1 MVAALRRLSLMNRLS
16 LTAVLALLAM
26 LLIVWESLLSLHG
39 LLYSDRQ
46 VKTRHLVETATGAV
60 DHYYSLQKAGTL
72 TEEEAKQQAIA
83 AVKRLRYEKAEYF
96 WINDL
101 GKPVPKMVMHPTVPA
116 LDGKVLDEARFNKAI
131 FLQAGLN
138 GEKLPAD
145 GKNLFVSFNEVVEKA
160 GEGYVEYLW
169 PKPLAGGGVTSELFT
184 KLSYVKKFEPWGW
197 VIGSGIYIDDVDRIF
212 REEALHSVLLALA
225 ATVVLLLSGWVVRK
239 SIVSEF
245 GGEPHLA
252 LGVTNR
258 IAEGDLTHEIP
269 LRAGDQG
276 SVLSVLAHMQDSL
289 KAMLRA
295 VFTNANRLQASVER
309 LSAQSNEINLAT
321 QVQASAV
328 SHTRSA
334 IDDVSTSVEVVN
346 GLVHATEDGA
356 HEVARRAHD
365 GAAVAAKVAGEM
377 QAIADTV
384 AVSSDQVSRLV
395 ASTGEIG
402 QMAQVIKEIADQT
415 NLLALNAA
423 IEAARA
429 GEQGRGFAVVA
440 DEVRKLA
447 ERTSKATSEIG
458 GILQGIRSDTESAV
472 EGMRAAAPVIAS
484 GVTQANYAAETLHA
498 IEEGAQDTLQKMQAL
513 SQATRDQTRRIEEIV
528 SNVDEVMSASGQ
540 TENVIKQSLQSA
552 ADLEAGV
559 QRDVLDGAAL
569 QDWRTGRQTA
579 DNGGRSGRQS
589 QAADGVVECAGR
601 WTCRNRSPAPGA
613 DRHRQPPERR
623 HAVGSRS
630 CGLWLDSRR
639 TRELY
644 RQSFRLRT
652 EADGETPLSGPRGA
666 PGSASQTGRRD
677 LQVQTSVRR
686 RRNHFGRVDGLHPR
700 LAGEPFPQG
709 RPGSGARSGQPWAC
723 MKNAGRVLA
732 ALAEQGRRQAT

>member
-46 VKTRHLVETATGAV
+46 VKTRHLVETATSAV

-552 ADLEAGV
+552 ADLEAASSEMFSMV
-559 QRDVLDGAAL
+559 QRFKIGELGDRRPTTAG
-569 QDWRTGRQTA
+569 GQTA
-579 DNGGRSGRQS
+579 KVKPLMEWSSALAVGHAEIDRQH
-589 QAADGVVECAGR
+589 QVLIDIANRLNAAMQLGAGR
-601 WTCRNRSPAPGA
+601 AAC
-613 DRHRQPPERR
+613 
-623 HAVGSRS
+623 GSI
-630 CGLWLDSRR
+630 LE
-639 TRELY
+639 ELVNY
-644 RQSFRLRT
+644 T
-652 EADGETPLSGPRGA
+652 
-666 PGSASQTGRRD
+666 
-677 LQVQTSVRR
+677 V
-686 RRNHFGRVDGLHPR
+686 NHFGFEQKLMEKHRYPDREAHLGAHRKLVDEISR
-700 LAGEPFPQG
+700 FKRQYDAGGTISVELMGFI
-709 RPGSGARSGQPWAC
+709 RDWLVNHFLKVDR
-723 MKNAGRVLA
+723 
-732 ALAEQGRRQAT
+732 ALARDLASRGLA

>member
-276 SVLSVLAHMQDSL
+276 SVLSVLANMQDSL

-447 ERTSKATSEIG
+447 ERTGKATQEISAMIAIIQSETK
-458 GILQGIRSDTESAV
+458 LAV
-472 EGMRAAAPVIAS
+472 DGMRAGAAQVGE
-484 GVTQANYAAETLHA
+484 GVNLVHSSQEALQRIKDEMD
-498 IEEGAQDTLQKMQAL
+498 DTI
-513 SQATRDQTRRIEEIV
+513 RR
-528 SNVDEVMSASGQ
+528 VDEISHAS
-540 TENVIKQSLQSA
+540 V
-552 ADLEAGV
+552 DH
-559 QRDVLDGAAL
+559 
-569 QDWRTGRQTA
+569 
-579 DNGGRSGRQS
+579 
-589 QAADGVVECAGR
+589 QAAMTQLAQNVEQVAAMTEQNVSVVAHTDVMVSR
-601 WTCRNRSPAPGA
+601 LSSIV
-613 DRHRQPPERR
+613 ERM
-623 HAVGSRS
+623 
-630 CGLWLDSRR
+630 
-639 TRELY
+639 EK
-644 RQSFRLRT
+644 
-652 EADGETPLSGPRGA
+652 
-666 PGSASQTGRRD
+666 
-677 LQVQTSVRR
+677 SV
-686 RRNHFGRVDGLHPR
+686 NQFTV
-700 LAGEPFPQG
+700 
-709 RPGSGARSGQPWAC
+709 
-723 MKNAGRVLA
+723 
-732 ALAEQGRRQAT
+732 

>member
-1 MVAALRRLSLMNRLS
+1 
-16 LTAVLALLAM
+16 
-26 LLIVWESLLSLHG
+26 
-39 LLYSDRQ
+39 
-46 VKTRHLVETATGAV
+46 
-60 DHYYSLQKAGTL
+60 
-72 TEEEAKQQAIA
+72 
-83 AVKRLRYEKAEYF
+83 
-96 WINDL
+96 
-101 GKPVPKMVMHPTVPA
+101 
-116 LDGKVLDEARFNKAI
+116 
-131 FLQAGLN
+131 
-138 GEKLPAD
+138 
-145 GKNLFVSFNEVVEKA
+145 VVEKA

-552 ADLEAGV
+552 ADLEAASSEMFSMV
-559 QRDVLDGAAL
+559 QRFKIGELGDRRPTTAG
-569 QDWRTGRQTA
+569 GQTA
-579 DNGGRSGRQS
+579 KVKPLMEWSSALAVGHAEIDRQH
-589 QAADGVVECAGR
+589 QVLIDIANRLNAAMQLGAGR
-601 WTCRNRSPAPGA
+601 AAC
-613 DRHRQPPERR
+613 
-623 HAVGSRS
+623 GSI
-630 CGLWLDSRR
+630 LE
-639 TRELY
+639 ELVNY
-644 RQSFRLRT
+644 T
-652 EADGETPLSGPRGA
+652 
-666 PGSASQTGRRD
+666 
-677 LQVQTSVRR
+677 V
-686 RRNHFGRVDGLHPR
+686 NHFGFEQKLMEKHRYPDREAHLGAHRKLVDEISRFKRQYDAGGTISVELMGFIRDWLVNHFLKVDR
-700 LAGEPFPQG
+700 ALARDLAGRG
-709 RPGSGARSGQPWAC
+709 LS
-723 MKNAGRVLA
+723 
-732 ALAEQGRRQAT
+732 